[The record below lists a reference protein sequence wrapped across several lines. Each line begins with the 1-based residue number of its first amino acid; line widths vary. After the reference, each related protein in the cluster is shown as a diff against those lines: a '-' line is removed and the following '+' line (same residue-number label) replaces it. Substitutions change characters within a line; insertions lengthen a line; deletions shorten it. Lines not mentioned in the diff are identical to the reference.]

1 MTSGRLASEAVQPD
15 RAMPAPAR
23 AGGRTS
29 PDPRR
34 ADPVTVIDCD
44 RCRVRGAGCGDC
56 VVTFLLGGPPPDA
69 RLSEQE
75 RQALD
80 VLSEAG
86 LVPPLRMVEVLD
98 TQSWPTDA

>member
-1 MTSGRLASEAVQPD
+1 MTSGRWASEAVQPD
-15 RAMPAPAR
+15 RVMPAPAR
-23 AGGRTS
+23 AGGRMS
-29 PDPRR
+29 PDPRH

-44 RCRVRGAGCGDC
+44 RCQVRGAGCGDC

-69 RLSEQE
+69 RLSVEE

-98 TQSWPTDA
+98 AHSWPTDA

>member
-1 MTSGRLASEAVQPD
+1 MTSGRWASEAVPAD

-23 AGGRTS
+23 AGGRRS
-29 PDPRR
+29 PDPQH

-44 RCRVRGAGCGDC
+44 RCRVRGVGCGDC

-80 VLSEAG
+80 VLSEVG

-98 TQSWPTDA
+98 SHSGPPDA

>member
-1 MTSGRLASEAVQPD
+1 MSSGRWGSEAVQPD
-15 RAMPAPAR
+15 RATPAPAG
-23 AGGRTS
+23 AGARR
-29 PDPRR
+29 PAQPRH
-34 ADPVTVIDCD
+34 AEPVTVIDCD

-86 LVPPLRMVEVLD
+86 LVPPLRMVEVLE
-98 TQSWPTDA
+98 TRSWPTDP